1 MHSGGPEMTK
11 ILIVDDSSFARN
23 RLKVIFERAGHEVV
37 GGAKNGEQAL
47 SMFKQMQPD
56 VVTLDYLMAGK
67 NGAEVLE
74 DIMQLDPK
82 ARVIM
87 VSGSADHA
95 LENKLLSAGAK
106 LFVEKFKN
114 QKHFLEA
121 VEQVMNSC

>member
-1 MHSGGPEMTK
+1 MTK

-37 GGAKNGEQAL
+37 GGAKSGEQAL
-47 SMFKQMQPD
+47 NMFKEMHPD

-67 NGAEVLE
+67 NGAEVLN
-74 DIMQLDPK
+74 DIIQIDPK

-87 VSGSADHA
+87 VSGSGDHT
-95 LENKLLSAGAK
+95 LENKLLSAGAM

-114 QKHFLEA
+114 QNRFLEA
-121 VEQVMNSC
+121 VDQVMKTC